1 MILTW
6 GWRRAAIALLAG
18 ALSVLAMAPFNAWP
32 VLFLTFPVMVWLI
45 DGAAAGRW
53 RGVPAAALSG
63 WWFGLG
69 YFVFGLYWI
78 GYAFLVDASTF
89 AWLLP
94 FAVLGLPA
102 YLALFM
108 ALGFAL
114 ARLIWTVDASRV
126 FALAFGLTVSEWLR
140 GHVLT
145 GFPWNALGY
154 ALSEPLA
161 LAQTASLIGLWGM
174 TFLAVAIFASPAV
187 LIDKDARGG
196 MPWLAPAAALMLL
209 VVMGSFGAIRLAQ
222 NPTQTEK
229 ARLRI

>member
-6 GWRRAAIALLAG
+6 GWRRAAIAVLAG
-18 ALSVLAMAPFNAWP
+18 AVSVLAMAPFNAWP

-53 RGVPAAALSG
+53 RGVPAAAMSG

-94 FAVLGLPA
+94 FAILGLPA
-102 YLALFM
+102 YLALFP

-114 ARLIWTVDASRV
+114 ARLIWTRDGFRIL
-126 FALAFGLTVSEWLR
+126 ALAVSVTASEWLR

-145 GFPWNALGY
+145 CFPWNVFGY
-154 ALSEPLA
+154 AL
-161 LAQTASLIGLWGM
+161 
-174 TFLAVAIFASPAV
+174 
-187 LIDKDARGG
+187 
-196 MPWLAPAAALMLL
+196 
-209 VVMGSFGAIRLAQ
+209 
-222 NPTQTEK
+222 
-229 ARLRI
+229 